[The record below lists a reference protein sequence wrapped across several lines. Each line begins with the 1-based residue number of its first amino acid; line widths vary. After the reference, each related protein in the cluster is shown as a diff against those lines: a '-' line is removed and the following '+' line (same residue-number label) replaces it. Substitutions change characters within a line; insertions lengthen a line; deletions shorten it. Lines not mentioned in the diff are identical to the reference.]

1 MFANRTLVRE
11 VEYHDLMSPVFVV
24 DACRTPIGKIK
35 GGLAQIRPDHLA
47 AGVIKSLAERNP
59 ALDPASI
66 DDVYWG
72 AANQAGEDN
81 RNVARMAVLLAG
93 LPVEIPGATVN
104 RLCGSGMEAVTDAA
118 RAIAAGEADICLA
131 GGSESMTRA
140 PFVLGRTADPFP
152 RSLDLADTRLGWRLV
167 SPLMQETYPPI
178 TLGETAEN
186 VAGKYGVTRERQD
199 EWALRSHRLAAAAR
213 DAGRFDAELVGVEDA
228 DLASDECINPA
239 ITLEQLAAKRPAF
252 RKGGSVTG
260 GNSSPLNDG
269 AAALLLMSEDAVRR
283 TGVTPLARYAG
294 AAAAGVHPDYMG
306 IGPVPAMRR
315 VLSRVGWDLDSLD
328 LLEVNEA
335 FAAQSVA
342 VVDEL
347 KVDPDR
353 VNPNGGAI
361 AIGHP
366 LGCSGAR
373 IVTTLLHEMRR
384 RGARRG
390 AATMCI
396 GVGQGIASLWEVV

>member
-1 MFANRTLVRE
+1 VN
-11 VEYHDLMSPVFVV
+11 DVFVV
-24 DACRTPIGKIK
+24 DACRTPIGKVK
-35 GGLAQIRPDHLA
+35 GVLADVRPDHLA
-47 AGVIKSLAERNP
+47 ADVITALTGRNP
-59 ALDPASI
+59 WLDVAAI

-93 LPVEIPGATVN
+93 LPVEVPGATVN
-104 RLCGSGMEAVTDAA
+104 RLCGSGMEAVCDAA
-118 RAIAAGEADICLA
+118 RTIAAGDADVCLA

-140 PFVLGRTADPFP
+140 PFVLGRSADPFP
-152 RSLDLADTRLGWRLV
+152 RSMDLADTRLGWRLV
-167 SPLMQETYPPI
+167 SPRMKELYPPI

-186 VAGKYGVTRERQD
+186 VAEKYGISRERQD
-199 EWALRSHRLAAAAR
+199 EWAVRSHQRAAAAR
-213 DAGRFDAELVGVEDA
+213 DAGRFDAETAPVTTAGGEVRY
-228 DLASDECINPA
+228 DEGINGA
-239 ITLEQLAAKRPAF
+239 ITLAELAAKRPAF
-252 RKGGSVTG
+252 RAGGTVTG

-269 AAALLLMSEDAVRR
+269 AAALLLMSGSAVRR
-283 TGVTPLARYAG
+283 SGLRPLARYVG

-306 IGPVPAMRR
+306 IGPVPAMNRALGR
-315 VLSRVGWDLDSLD
+315 AGWRLDQLD
-328 LLEVNEA
+328 LVEVNEA

-347 KVDPDR
+347 KCEPER
-353 VNPNGGAI
+353 VNVNGGAI

-384 RGARRG
+384 RGAARG
-390 AATMCI
+390 AASMCI
-396 GVGQGIASLWEVV
+396 GVGQGIASLWELA